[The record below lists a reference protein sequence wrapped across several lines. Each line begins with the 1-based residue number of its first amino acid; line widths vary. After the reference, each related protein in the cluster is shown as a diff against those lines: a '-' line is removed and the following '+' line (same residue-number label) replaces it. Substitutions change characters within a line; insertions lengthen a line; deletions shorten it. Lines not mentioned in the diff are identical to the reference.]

1 MVAAAANNIGG
12 GSGGSGGFFSDL
24 FGGLSGLAT
33 AASTAFGTWTD
44 IRTKKQA
51 LQLQQAQ
58 VNAEIAKLKAQ
69 ARLAQQAASAP
80 APQPVAAVSAAPRG
94 GFSLGSIPPWLLVAG
109 AAAAFFALRGAVVR

>member
-1 MVAAAANNIGG
+1 MNFSSIFDSITNNIGKI
-12 GSGGSGGFFSDL
+12 
-24 FGGLSGLAT
+24 AT
-33 AASTAFGTWTD
+33 AGAAAFGTWSS

-80 APQPVAAVSAAPRG
+80 APAPQPVAAASAPRA
-94 GFSLGSIPPWLLVAG
+94 GFSLGSIPPWMLVAG